1 MNECSVGWRIDHGI
15 WPPLCACCGSTT
27 GTEDHHLYLRSEGCP
42 DDLTVWL
49 CHICARGV
57 KLGNPK
63 LTENLDRAV
72 ASTKAEAI
80 ALPESSCPS
89 SARFRR
95 ADQSLVRDAFH
106 DAFRR
111 RELVDELVVL
121 GLGHSRRLW
130 SVTHCEDWYNSLPI
144 FGYSCQRS
152 R

>member
-1 MNECSVGWRIDHGI
+1 MNGCSVGWRIDHGI

-72 ASTKAEAI
+72 ASTKAEADRFARNI
-80 ALPESSCPS
+80 LPIIREIQASGSV
-89 SARFRR
+89 ARP
-95 ADQSLVRDAFH
+95 
-106 DAFRR
+106 
-111 RELVDELVVL
+111 
-121 GLGHSRRLW
+121 RRLPR
-130 SVTHCEDWYNSLPI
+130 CFPPPRA
-144 FGYSCQRS
+144 CR
-152 R
+152 